1 MNNSLKNIFS
11 FIKEAL
17 ELKNKNIYRL
27 VDYEMHV
34 DLGAFFKKFKDFI
47 EPSNYLELNLNS
59 EQAILK
65 LKYIKDDKKKL
76 IPKIPELL
84 EKYIF
89 LKDGNDIISKIDNLE
104 VELKENGLLA
114 LYREFDE
121 LIKETNKYNHL
132 IDEYNDKYMS
142 FYNIYKRINDYEEKI
157 EIVFGSK
164 LLFWSDCEGHKIER
178 YIYEA
183 TLDINV
189 DSIDNVIT
197 LSINNEKFKGF
208 ASDFLNLDSY
218 RIKDVNSFF
227 DYVKQFNE
235 SIIDTEF
242 DVNNEAKKYINY
254 ISLENQIEN
263 RELSFNEEF
272 KNNVTYLFD
281 NCGIIVRN
289 RNVKLWIEDLIN
301 IISMCD
307 DTKFESPILNMFEV
321 DFNDDDR
328 VEELLIDKTYND
340 TKDDNVLFPLPSNAE
355 QFNIVDKVK
364 CSNIVLVK
372 GPPGTGKSHTIANL
386 LSHYISEGKKVI
398 VTSEKSKAL
407 EVLREKLPPQIRS
420 LSLALLTSNGIDKD
434 LEHSINNVL
443 KNQLDDADLPK
454 IKVLI
459 EKLTEKL
466 NDVYDS
472 KQKVNKKIIQLMSK
486 DTICHKEELKFLMNF
501 KSDGNLTL
509 MEIAKWLDDN
519 RNYSIIPLSDV
530 ENYSYVNP
538 VEFFEKLDDVC
549 DDIRNNCYAISS
561 SVPEYEAF
569 KTNDIELYIKEK
581 IGYKNYTL
589 ANPKLISSIKQSALN
604 EEIITCLERL
614 LTIVSKV
621 YLYLDKEYVKLNIK
635 YEVFISKIT
644 DIIELIKANKSNVL
658 LAEEA
663 LYDYEVECEDSE
675 NTVLVLND
683 FLELYDQNGKINIL
697 NKLKV
702 SAFLKKLESLKVNDK
717 ALTKQNISKKLL
729 VNIRNILNYGM
740 FVEVVRKKLTQVLE
754 VDLFEKLNIDKNKFG
769 KYQTDILDILDGII
783 NFEKYVYDINKCLE
797 TVVNKNLFAI
807 NYLEE
812 DESFI
817 NSIYSDLKYYV
828 TVNSSENSTKAII
841 SDIRNFYKN
850 FNLQNLEKVLIS
862 IETSQLEEFISS
874 KNQLLSEIG
883 IINKY
888 NDLKKMYSNF
898 VTDKSGFV
906 DNYIYNMSFEDRKY
920 VKSNLD
926 SILKYHFVEKY
937 YLALE
942 EKENDLPSLY
952 LERENLVKEEKK
964 VIEELV
970 ATKGWYYQNINMT
983 NGINLSLNKWI
994 NLKKKL
1000 GSGKGKNASLYLRQM
1015 REEMNVAKDAIPVWI
1030 MPIDKLIEQYPFTN
1044 DSPFDVLI
1052 MDESSQSS
1060 IYSISALSRAKKVII
1075 VGDDKQISPT
1085 NAFTS
1090 LDGINDIRTKYLKNN
1105 SWDLQ
1110 ISRDTSIYDIIQTIC
1125 GNKKI
1130 TLTEHF
1136 RCLPEIIHYSNKT
1149 FYNMEINPLKVR
1161 GKDNTITKPI
1171 KTIYVPNAVC
1181 KRNGNL
1187 IMNEAEMNRI
1197 LTLLSDISVDKEY
1210 DNKTIGIIALQNN
1223 MSKYIQKLI
1232 ETIMKRFGEKFIT
1245 ERKIKVGTTYDFQG
1259 DERDVI
1265 ILSMGISSICENGDK
1280 YSFRA
1285 LTTQEFDRSFNVAA
1299 SRAKE
1304 QMILVHSVTLEELS
1318 PSCNR
1323 YKLLEYCLN
1332 YDNER
1337 EKSHEELFESV
1348 FERDIYYH
1356 LTSKGYSLTPQFVI
1370 GNYRLDFVLTNENNQ
1385 KIAIE
1390 CDGDKYHGIE
1400 ELDNDLNRQS
1410 ILERCGWK
1418 FVRIRASEY
1427 YYDREKCINKVI
1439 EMVQHYLKGNNSIT
1453 FEVKNVDKIP
1463 NKDYVTKNDESS
1475 LNMFDEL
1482 IEVNDN
1488 KPELIKNSSRKKF
1501 SDDEIM
1507 DYLQSQIN
1515 ESKKYNS
1522 IDEFGPSQFKYM
1534 TLFVNGLSR
1543 REIAEYFNVEYDT
1556 VKKSLQVVCSKYN
1569 CNIAEECVSTFIKE
1583 WGSSSEYLEVIK
1595 NFNDFN
1601 KMGMY
1606 IGVEPKQQTLNLFEK
1621 EIVDNN
1627 VIRSVNRKQ
1636 IIDVLKKALGS
1647 KSDIVIGYTE
1657 NKKQFILTPVNY
1669 YEANGI
1675 YYLKAYDQSAK
1686 QLKLFKFDKIY
1697 EIKEK

>member
-27 VDYEMHV
+27 SDYEIHL
-34 DLGAFFKKFKDFI
+34 DLGSFFNKFKDFI
-47 EPSNYLELNLNS
+47 DPSNYLELSINS
-59 EQAILK
+59 EQTILK
-65 LKYIKDDKKKL
+65 LKYIKDDKKKP

-84 EKYIF
+84 GKYIF

-104 VELKENGLLA
+104 VELHENGLLE
-114 LYREFDE
+114 LYRDFDE

-132 IDEYNDKYMS
+132 IDEYNDKYMD

-164 LLFWSDCEGHKIER
+164 LLLWSDCEGHKIER

-183 TLDINV
+183 NLDINV
-189 DSIDNVIT
+189 NSIDNVIT
-197 LSINNEKFKGF
+197 FVINDEKFKGF

-218 RIKDVNSFF
+218 KIKDVNSFY
-227 DYVKQFNE
+227 DYIKQFNE
-235 SIIDTEF
+235 SIIDTDF
-242 DVNNEAKKYINY
+242 DVNAEAKKYINY
-254 ISLENQIEN
+254 ISLENQIKNKEVSSGE
-263 RELSFNEEF
+263 EL
-272 KNNVTYLFD
+272 KANVTYLFD

-289 RNVKLWIEDLIN
+289 KNVKLWIEDLIN

-307 DTKFESPILNMFEV
+307 NTKFKSPILNMFEV
-321 DFNDDDR
+321 DFSDDDK
-328 VEELLIDKTYND
+328 VQELLFDKTYDD
-340 TKDDNVLFPLPSNAE
+340 TKDDNVLFPLPSNDE

-364 CSNIVLVK
+364 ESNIVLVK

-407 EVLREKLPPQIRS
+407 EVLRDKLPTQIRS
-420 LSLALLTSNGIDKD
+420 LSLALLSSKGVDKD

-443 KNQLDDADLPK
+443 KNQVDDKELPK
-454 IKVLI
+454 IKKAI

-466 NDVYDS
+466 NVVYNS
-472 KQKVNKKIIQLMSK
+472 KQTVNKKIIELMSK
-486 DTICHKEELKFLMNF
+486 DTVCHKEELNSLMNF
-501 KSDGNLTL
+501 RSDGNLTL
-509 MEIAKWLDDN
+509 MEIAKWLDNN
-519 RNYSIIPLSDV
+519 RNYAFVPLGDV
-530 ENYSYVNP
+530 ENYSYTNP
-538 VEFFEKLDDVC
+538 VEFFDKLDDIC

-561 SVPEYEAF
+561 SVPEYESF
-569 KTNDIELYIKEK
+569 KTNDIELYIKER

-604 EEIITCLERL
+604 DEIIKKLEEL
-614 LTIVSKV
+614 LSTVSKV
-621 YLYLDKEYVKLNIK
+621 YLYLDKEFVRSNIK
-635 YEVFISKIT
+635 YEVFISKLS
-644 DIIELIKANKSNVL
+644 DIVDLMKENKSNIL
-658 LAEEA
+658 LTEEA
-663 LYDYEVECEDSE
+663 LYDYEVVCDDPV
-675 NTVLVLND
+675 NTILVLD
-683 FLELYDQNGKINIL
+683 DLLELYDKSGKINII

-702 SAFLKKLESLKVNDK
+702 SSLIKRLDNLKVNGSF
-717 ALTKQNISKKLL
+717 LTKDNVSRDLL
-729 VNIRNILNYGM
+729 FNIRNILNYEM
-740 FVEVVRKKLTQVLE
+740 IVNTIRKKINQVLE
-754 VDLFEKLNIDKNKFG
+754 VDLFEKLNINKNKFG
-769 KYQTDILDILDGII
+769 KYQNDILDILDGVI
-783 NFEKYVYDINKCLE
+783 NFEKNVVGINKCLE
-797 TVVNKNLFAI
+797 TVVNKNLFTI
-807 NYLEE
+807 NYLNE
-812 DESFI
+812 DEDFI
-817 NSIYSDLKYYV
+817 NSVYNDLKYYV
-828 TVNSSENSTKAII
+828 TVNSSEKSTKAII
-841 SDIRNFYKN
+841 ADIRNFYKDY
-850 FNLQNLEKVLIS
+850 NLQNLEKVLIS
-862 IETSQLEEFISS
+862 IETSQLEEFINS
-874 KNQLLSEIG
+874 KNQLLREIG

-888 NDLKKMYSNF
+888 IDLKKLYSNF
-898 VTDKSGFV
+898 VSDKGGLI
-906 DNYIYNMSFEDRKY
+906 DNYIYNLSIEDRKY

-926 SILKYHFVEKY
+926 SILKYHYVEKY

-942 EKENDLPSLY
+942 EKEIDLPSLY
-952 LERENLVKEEKK
+952 VERENLVREEKK

-983 NGINLSLNKWI
+983 SGINLSLNKWI

-1000 GSGKGKNASLYLRQM
+1000 GSGKGKNANLLLRQM
-1015 REEMNVAKDAIPVWI
+1015 REEMNVAKNAIPVWI

-1090 LDGINDIRTKYLKNN
+1090 LDGINDIRTKYLRNN

-1161 GKDNTITKPI
+1161 GKDNTISKPI

-1181 KRNGNL
+1181 KRSGNL

-1232 ETIMKRFGEKFIT
+1232 EAIMKRFGEEFIT

-1265 ILSMGISSICENGDK
+1265 ILSMGVSSICENGDR

-1318 PSCNR
+1318 PNCNR

-1332 YDNER
+1332 YDSER
-1337 EKSHEELFESV
+1337 EKSYEELFESV

-1400 ELDNDLNRQS
+1400 ELDNDLKRQS

-1427 YYDREKCINKVI
+1427 YYDKEKCINKVV

-1453 FEVKNVDKIP
+1453 FNTSNDYSLADKNNNFNKEVNVVNDSNVDDEDFD
-1463 NKDYVTKNDESS
+1463 NAFQKDYS
-1475 LNMFDEL
+1475 
-1482 IEVNDN
+1482 N
-1488 KPELIKNSSRKKF
+1488 KQETV
-1501 SDDEIM
+1501 E
-1507 DYLQSQIN
+1507 
-1515 ESKKYNS
+1515 
-1522 IDEFGPSQFKYM
+1522 EFGPSQFKYM
-1534 TLFVNGLSR
+1534 TLFANGISR
-1543 REIAEYFNVEYDT
+1543 KEIAEFFGVEYDT
-1556 VKKSLQVVCSKYN
+1556 VKKSLQVVCAKYN
-1569 CNIAEECVSTFIKE
+1569 CDTAEECIPKFNKHWS
-1583 WGSSSEYLEVIK
+1583 GLSNYNDVIK
-1595 NFNDFN
+1595 TFNDTN

-1606 IGVEPKQQTLNLFEK
+1606 VGADFKQESMNLFEK
-1621 EIVDNN
+1621 KKIGNEV
-1627 VIRSVNRKQ
+1627 VHSVSRKQ
-1636 IIDVLKKALGS
+1636 ITDVVKKALLS

-1657 NKKQFILTPVNY
+1657 NKKKFIITPVNY

-1675 YYLKAYDQSAK
+1675 YYLKAYDQTAK

>member
-1 MNNSLKNIFS
+1 MEEYVMNNSLKNIFS

-27 VDYEMHV
+27 VDYEIHL
-34 DLGAFFKKFKDFI
+34 DLGIFFNKFKDLI
-47 EPSNYLELNLNS
+47 DPSNYLELNINS

-65 LKYIKDDKKKL
+65 LKYIKDDKKKE

-84 EKYIF
+84 DKYIF

-104 VELKENGLLA
+104 EELKENGLLG

-132 IDEYNDKYMS
+132 IDEYNDYYMK

-157 EIVFGSK
+157 EIIFGSK
-164 LLFWSDCEGHKIER
+164 LMLWSDCDGHKIER
-178 YIYEA
+178 YIYESN
-183 TLDINV
+183 LDINFN
-189 DSIDNVIT
+189 SMDNVIT
-197 LSINNEKFKGF
+197 FTINPEKFKGF
-208 ASDFLNLDSY
+208 ATDFLNLDSY
-218 RIKDVNSFF
+218 KIKDVNLFY
-227 DYVKQFNE
+227 DYIKQFNE
-235 SIIDTEF
+235 EIIYTDF
-242 DVNNEAKKYINY
+242 NVNGEAKKYINY

-263 RELSFNEEF
+263 REISSNENL
-272 KNNVTYLFD
+272 KSNITYLFD

-321 DFNDDDR
+321 DFSDDDK
-328 VEELLIDKTYND
+328 VEELLVDKTYDD
-340 TKDDNVLFPLPSNAE
+340 TKDDSVLFPLPSNDE

-364 CSNIVLVK
+364 ESNIVLVK

-398 VTSEKSKAL
+398 VTSEKAKAL
-407 EVLREKLPPQIRS
+407 EVLRDKLPQQIRC
-420 LSLALLTSNGIDKD
+420 LSLALLTPTGVDKD

-443 KNQLDDADLPK
+443 KNQVDDKELPK
-454 IKVLI
+454 IKTKI

-466 NDVYDS
+466 NDVYNS
-472 KQKVNKKIIQLMSK
+472 KQKVNKKIIELMSK
-486 DTICHKEELKFLMNF
+486 DTICHKEELNSLMNY

-509 MEIAKWLDDN
+509 MEIAKWLEVN
-519 RNYSIIPLSDV
+519 KNYAMIPLSDV
-530 ENYSYVNP
+530 ENYSYVKP
-538 VEFFEKLDDVC
+538 IEFFEKLDDIS

-561 SVPEYEAF
+561 IVPEYDLF
-569 KTNDIELYIKEK
+569 KSNDIELYIKEK

-589 ANPKLISSIKQSALN
+589 SHPKLISSIKQSSLN
-604 EEIITCLERL
+604 DEVIKKLEEL
-614 LTIVSKV
+614 LSLVSKA
-621 YLYLDKEYVKLNIK
+621 YLYLDKEFIRSNIK
-635 YEVFISKIT
+635 YEVFISKLVEIV
-644 DIIELIKANKSNVL
+644 DLVKENKSNVI
-658 LAEEA
+658 ATEEI
-663 LYDYEVECEDSE
+663 LYDYEVVCDDPVNTQLILED
-675 NTVLVLND
+675 L
-683 FLELYDQNGKINIL
+683 LELYDENGNLNII
-697 NKLKV
+697 NKLKLPSLV
-702 SAFLKKLESLKVNDK
+702 KKVDHLKVNG
-717 ALTKQNISKKLL
+717 ISLQKDNVNKDLL
-729 VNIRNILNYGM
+729 VNIINILKYDM
-740 FVEVVRKKLTQVLE
+740 FVHVIKKKINQVLE
-754 VDLFEKLNIDKNKFG
+754 VDLFDKLNINQNRFG
-769 KYQTDILDILDGII
+769 KYQNDIIDILDGII
-783 NFEKYVYDINKCLE
+783 NFEKYANSINKCLE

-807 NYLEE
+807 NYLDE
-812 DESFI
+812 DEEYI
-817 NSIYSDLKYYV
+817 KSIYNDLKYYV
-828 TVNSSENSTKAII
+828 TVNSGEKSTKEVINN
-841 SDIRNFYKN
+841 IRNFYKDY
-850 FNLQNLEKVLIS
+850 NLQNLEKVLIS
-862 IETSQLEEFISS
+862 IETNQLEEYINS
-874 KNQLLSEIG
+874 KNQLLREIG
-883 IINKY
+883 IINRY
-888 NDLKKMYSNF
+888 NDLRKLYSNF
-898 VTDKSGFV
+898 VSDKNGLV
-906 DNYIYNMSFEDRKY
+906 DNYIYKMSFEDKKY
-920 VKSNLD
+920 IKSNLD
-926 SILKYHFVEKY
+926 SILKYHYVEKY
-937 YLALE
+937 YLLLE
-942 EKENDLPSLY
+942 EKEMDLPSLY
-952 LERENLVKEEKK
+952 TERNNLVNEEKK

-983 NGINLSLNKWI
+983 NRINLSLNKWI

-1000 GSGKGKNASLYLRQM
+1000 RGGKGKNANLFLRQM
-1015 REEMNVAKDAIPVWI
+1015 REEMNIAKDAIPVWI
-1030 MPIDKLIEQYPFTN
+1030 MPIDKLIEQYPFSN
-1044 DSPFDVLI
+1044 NSPFDVLI

-1090 LDGINDIRTKYLKNN
+1090 LDGINDIRAKYLRNN

-1161 GKDNTITKPI
+1161 GKDNTISKPI

-1181 KRNGNL
+1181 KRSGNL

-1232 ETIMKRFGEKFIT
+1232 EVIMKRFGENFIA

-1265 ILSMGISSICENGDK
+1265 ILSMGVSSICENGDR

-1318 PSCNR
+1318 PNCNR

-1337 EKSHEELFESV
+1337 EKSYEELFESV
-1348 FERDIYYH
+1348 FEKDIYYH
-1356 LTSKGYSLTPQFVI
+1356 LTTKGYSLTPQFVI

-1400 ELDNDLNRQS
+1400 ELDNDLKRQS

-1427 YYDREKCINKVI
+1427 YYDREKCINKVV
-1439 EMVQHYLKGNNSIT
+1439 EMIQHYLKGNNSIT
-1453 FEVKNVDKIP
+1453 FNTSNDYSLGDKNNNFNKEVNVVNDSNVDDEDSD
-1463 NKDYVTKNDESS
+1463 NVFQKDY
-1475 LNMFDEL
+1475 LN
-1482 IEVNDN
+1482 
-1488 KPELIKNSSRKKF
+1488 KQ
-1501 SDDEIM
+1501 EIV
-1507 DYLQSQIN
+1507 
-1515 ESKKYNS
+1515 E
-1522 IDEFGPSQFKYM
+1522 EFGPSQFKYM
-1534 TLFVNGLSR
+1534 TLFANGISR
-1543 REIAEYFNVEYDT
+1543 KEIAEFFGVEYDT
-1556 VKKSLQVVCSKYN
+1556 VKKSLQVVCAKYN
-1569 CNIAEECVSTFIKE
+1569 CDTAEECIPKFNKHWNGLSN
-1583 WGSSSEYLEVIK
+1583 YNDVIK
-1595 NFNDFN
+1595 TFNDTN

-1606 IGVEPKQQTLNLFEK
+1606 IGADFKQESMNLFEK
-1621 EIVDNN
+1621 EKIGN
-1627 VIRSVNRKQ
+1627 VVVHSVSRKQ
-1636 IIDVLKKALGS
+1636 ITDVVKKALLS

-1657 NKKQFILTPVNY
+1657 NKKKFIITPVNY

-1675 YYLKAYDQSAK
+1675 YYLKAYDQTAK